1 MAHPGKMKLRF
12 DAILLIIVII
22 AVSAVSYNKY
32 VYQKHPLRVRAVE
45 SARSWMLQPDG
56 HVRNCITG
64 NAIGRIR
71 QNFTTNAITV
81 PVSTRE
87 TAEMRQQSF
96 QNVFDKRVWGTWSD
110 PNIKGPI
117 SSGKP

>member
-1 MAHPGKMKLRF
+1 MKLRF

-32 VYQKHPLRVRAVE
+32 VYQKHHQRAEE

-64 NAIGRIR
+64 NKIGRIR

-81 PVSTRE
+81 PVSTGE